1 MNLRSLL
8 AAPLLALLVTLLLA
22 AGGHAQ
28 AQDLRVM
35 AFNIRYAH
43 TTPPNLWDDRRAAV
57 RQVIVESGAD
67 IVGTQ
72 EGLYRQIVDMDED
85 LPDFDWIGIGR
96 EGGSRGEFM
105 AIFYRPIRFDPLEF
119 DHFWLS
125 DTPERIG
132 SSSWGN
138 QIPRMVTWVRFLD
151 RLTGRQFY
159 LVNTHFDHQSQPSRE
174 QSASLLLERVADFDP
189 DLPVVVTGDFNA
201 NAPDNPVYRTLTAG
215 DAFSDTWVER
225 NEAEPEF
232 GTFHDFRG
240 MENAMGRAR
249 IDWVLARGPIET
261 IEAEIVTTAVDGQY
275 PSDHYP
281 VTARLR
287 FR

>member
-1 MNLRSLL
+1 MNARSLL
-8 AAPLLALLVTLLLA
+8 ASLLVALCGLSLLPDRMQ
-22 AGGHAQ
+22 GQ
-28 AQDLRVM
+28 AHDLRVM

-43 TTPPNLWDDRRAAV
+43 TTPPNLWEDRRAAV

-67 IVGTQ
+67 IVGIQ
-72 EGLYRQIVDMDED
+72 EGLYRQVVDMDAD
-85 LPDFDWIGIGR
+85 LPDFDWIGLGR

-105 AIFYRPIRFDPLEF
+105 AIFYRPIRLVPLEF

-125 DTPERIG
+125 DTPDRIG

-151 RLTGRQFY
+151 RLTEREFY

-174 QSASLLLERVADFDP
+174 RSAALLLERVADFDP
-189 DLPVVVTGDFNA
+189 DLPIVVTGDFNA
-201 NAPDNPVYRTLTAG
+201 SAPDNPVYRTLTSG

-232 GTFHDFRG
+232 GTFHNFQG
-240 MENAMGRAR
+240 MENAAGGAR
-249 IDWVLARGPIET
+249 IDWILARGAIDT
-261 IEAEIVTTAVDGQY
+261 IEAEIVTSAVEGQY
-275 PSDHYP
+275 PSDHFP

>member
-1 MNLRSLL
+1 MTHRMLL
-8 AAPLLALLVTLLLA
+8 AALFLPLA
-22 AGGHAQ
+22 ALATAPAGYAQ
-28 AQDLRVM
+28 DHDLRVM

-43 TTPPNLWDDRRAAV
+43 TTPPNLWEDRRQAV
-57 RQVIVESGAD
+57 RDVIVESGAD
-67 IVGTQ
+67 IVGVQ
-72 EGLYRQIVDMDED
+72 EGLYRQVVDMDAD
-85 LPDFDWIGIGR
+85 LPDFTWIGLGR

-105 AIFYRPIRFDPLEF
+105 AVFYRPIRLVPVEF

-125 DTPERIG
+125 DSPDRIG

-138 QIPRMVTWVRFLD
+138 QIPRMVTWIRFRD
-151 RLTGRQFY
+151 RLTDREFY
-159 LVNTHFDHQSQPSRE
+159 LVNTHFDHQSQPARE
-174 QSASLLLERVADFDP
+174 RSAELLLERVAGFDP
-189 DLPVVVTGDFNA
+189 ALPVIVTGDFNA
-201 NAPDNPVYRTLTAG
+201 NAPDNPVYRTLTSG

-232 GTFHDFRG
+232 GTFHDFLG
-240 MENAMGRAR
+240 MENAMGRGR
-249 IDWVLARGPIET
+249 IDWVLRRGPIDT
-261 IEAEIVTTAVDGQY
+261 IEADIVTTSSNGQY